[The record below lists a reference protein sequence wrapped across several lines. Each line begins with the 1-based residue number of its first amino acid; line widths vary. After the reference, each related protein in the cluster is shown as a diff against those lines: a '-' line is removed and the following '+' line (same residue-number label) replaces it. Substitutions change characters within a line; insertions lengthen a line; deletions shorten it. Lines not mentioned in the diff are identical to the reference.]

1 MQFSV
6 RFGHILSFFA
16 PKLKPRKSLKAALH
30 QFEPATKFSENGA
43 DEKKRVFFLGDSA
56 ARGLDTSMKV
66 VAEELVHIGST

>member
-1 MQFSV
+1 MQN
-6 RFGHILSFFA
+6 IWLA
-16 PKLKPRKSLKAALH
+16 AAKSGEIYKAALH